1 MFTFNA
7 LSRCADFQNADTYFS
22 LWRSCCTSVALAT
35 SRCDTSDGRSKYSSS
50 SSCITELPNARFLAR
65 SSTRCCFSA
74 QLSSPS
80 IYISHREMSNV
91 WGPDGT
97 WLRREVIYL
106 LDRPNSLQISSKCTQ
121 ISTPFLVEKLQYGI
135 IWKQESESR
144 AFNSLSISNQSMN
157 NTTSNHHTEVMK
169 VNLQPQFCIRWHHR
183 LDQINK

>member
-1 MFTFNA
+1 
-7 LSRCADFQNADTYFS
+7 
-22 LWRSCCTSVALAT
+22 VALAT

-80 IYISHREMSNV
+80 IYTYIYISHREMSNV

-97 WLRREVIYL
+97 WLRREVLYP

-121 ISTPFLVEKLQYGI
+121 ISTLLLVEKLQYSI
-135 IWKQESESR
+135 IWTQESECR
-144 AFNSLSISNQSMN
+144 TFNTLSISNQSIN
-157 NTTSNHHTEVMK
+157 NPTWNQNTEVMK
-169 VNLQPQFCIRWHHR
+169 VNLQPQFCITDYIR
-183 LDQINK
+183 LISSWRQSNLLEKKTFMKTCGN